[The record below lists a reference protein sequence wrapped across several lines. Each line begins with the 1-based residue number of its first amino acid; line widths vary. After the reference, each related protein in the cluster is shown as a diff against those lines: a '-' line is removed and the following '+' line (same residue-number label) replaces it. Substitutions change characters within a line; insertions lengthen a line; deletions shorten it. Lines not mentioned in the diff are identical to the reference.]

1 MAVINLSVL
10 TLVSN
15 EKTERGAYFL
25 LRPLFLSYPTV
36 SHVRYES
43 ATELYRRDLQ
53 HYFADFQLEFSNE
66 DMLFWMMFQPK
77 FNIEQRPL
85 RVKLGRSVIA
95 GTFTVVD
102 FEAGGYTFV
111 YLPGVRNYMC
121 MVAPETKGR
130 NRIDET
136 AEKALRHLFAELK
149 KEMGDEFDPE
159 QFFAPR
165 RVYVTTVHARIEI
178 KDGVFSFEESNFLDQ
193 LLALNGNSDFDGATE
208 LARTGHD
215 LNYRFPGNLQR
226 AFYRDEWAELL
237 YNRVFSAEHIPLALV
252 GPEGV
257 GKHCLLEEITF
268 RYLTKHAEAGLAI
281 RPKTIWHL
289 NPVRVVTGMSVVGS
303 WQKRLE
309 AMIRHLISS
318 QEFVEK
324 PDVLMVDNPVAL
336 LRVGRYSG
344 GNLALSD
351 VLKPYL
357 EKRRLPFILL
367 ATPEEWSIVQ
377 EQDRSFSSL
386 FQVLRINE
394 APRPDLLRILLEKR
408 KALEREHGTI
418 FQIQAID
425 QLIHIH
431 RNYLNGRALPG
442 GVTRLMEQL
451 AVKYRGQTVDAQEVR
466 SEFRLVSGLDEVFLD
481 DSLTLEPEE
490 VEQALGSMLVGQPE
504 ALEALC
510 AVVFLVK
517 SKLADKTKPVSS
529 LLFAGPTGVG
539 KTQAAKALCKF
550 LTGNETALL
559 RFDMN
564 EYIDGS
570 AVARLIGDFSSPDG
584 KLTSDIR
591 HNPFGVLLLDE
602 IEKAHP
608 KVLDLLLQVLDDGRL
623 TDGSG
628 RTVDFSNVI
637 VIMTSNLG
645 AREATSGVGYNQ
657 SEEDIRTVYVRA
669 VEKKFRPEFV
679 NRIDQIIAFRSLEE
693 EHIYSIARLQLREL
707 LQRDGFVRRSTILNV
722 DQSAL
727 RWVAKRG
734 YDSRMGGRAL
744 KRQIE
749 KDLTELSA
757 DQLLATPPDSP
768 IILDVFLENGRLK
781 PRIQAMQPV
790 QPLPPGML
798 PQIPDEANGRPFL
811 HQLLRETDALKNK
824 MKSAKKPSDANRI
837 SEDDIAYYELLER
850 IEKHQEKVNHLLL
863 SYKGDFSN
871 HRPVTPLRLK
881 TSSLSLRN
889 EHKASKFFKDQ
900 LYEKI
905 LLDETREEL
914 KDAYRHGANQF
925 DPLQTLFWDYLLDTA
940 LLSLQAAAFVHKKKD
955 HVTLSVRSLVSGL
968 GKEEATYLRDSYEAF
983 CRHADLSAEAPPDT
997 LRIEVHGY
1005 GVYDLLR
1012 HESGIHLFNSAF
1024 DSSIPVLVQVSRAGD
1039 TESETASYDIIRLYD
1054 NAKILTDIRTGFSNA
1069 LQITPQELKLLLYGG
1084 IKANAHAS

>member
-15 EKTERGAYFL
+15 EKTEHSAAFR
-25 LRPLFLSYPTV
+25 LRPLFLSYPSV
-36 SHVRYES
+36 AHARYES
-43 ATELYRRDLQ
+43 AVELYRRDLK
-53 HYFADFQLEFSNE
+53 HYFTDFYLEFSNE
-66 DMLFWMMFQPK
+66 DLLFWMMFQPK
-77 FNIEQRPL
+77 FNIEQRRL
-85 RVKLGRSVIA
+85 RVKLGRSVIT
-95 GTFTVVD
+95 GSFTVVD
-102 FEAGGYTFV
+102 FEAGGHTFV

-121 MVAPETKGR
+121 MIPPEAPAR
-130 NRIDET
+130 NRIEET
-136 AEKALRHLFAELK
+136 AEKALRYLFAELK
-149 KEMGDEFDPE
+149 KELGADFDPTL
-159 QFFAPR
+159 FFAPR
-165 RVYVTTVHARIEI
+165 REYVTTVNARIEI
-178 KDGVFSFEESNFLDQ
+178 KDGAFSFESPGFSEQFLQ
-193 LLALNGNSDFDGATE
+193 LGGSGDFDGAIE
-208 LARTGHD
+208 LVRTGHD
-215 LNYRFPGNLQR
+215 LNYRYPGNLQR
-226 AFYRDEWAELL
+226 AFYRDEWAERL
-237 YNRVFSAEHIPLALV
+237 YNRVFSADHIPLALV
-252 GPEGV
+252 GSEGV
-257 GKHCLLEEITF
+257 GKHCLMEEITY
-268 RYLTKHAEAGLAI
+268 RYLSNHAETGI
-281 RPKTIWHL
+281 EISPKTVWHL
-289 NPVRVVTGMSVVGS
+289 NPVRVVTGMSVVGW

-309 AMIRHLISS
+309 AIIRHIISP
-318 QEFVEK
+318 QELTEK

-351 VLKPYL
+351 VFKPYL
-357 EKRRLPFILL
+357 EKRSFPFVLL
-367 ATPEEWSIVQ
+367 ATPEEWSMVQ

-394 APRPDLLRILLEKR
+394 APRLDLLRIVLEKR
-408 KALEREHGTI
+408 KTLEREHGTI

-431 RNYLNGRALPG
+431 RNYLNGKALPG
-442 GVTRLMEQL
+442 GITRLMEQL
-451 AVKYRGQTVDAQEVR
+451 AVKYRGQTVDASEVR

-550 LTGNETALL
+550 LTGNENALL

-564 EYIDGS
+564 EYIDSS
-570 AVARLIGDFSSPDG
+570 AVARLIGDFSSPEG
-584 KLTSDIR
+584 KLTSGVR

-623 TDGSG
+623 TDGAG
-628 RTVDFSNVI
+628 RTVDFTNVI

-657 SEEDIRTVYVRA
+657 SEEDIRTVYIRA
-669 VEKKFRPEFV
+669 VEKAFRPEFV

-722 DQSAL
+722 DQTAL

-734 YDSRMGGRAL
+734 YDARMGGRAL

-757 DQLLATPPDSP
+757 DQLLATPPDTP

-781 PRIQAMQPV
+781 PRIQAMQMA
-790 QPLPPGML
+790 QPLPAGLL
-798 PQIPDEANGRPFL
+798 PKIPDEANGRPFL
-811 HQLLRETDALKNK
+811 HQLLRETDDLKK
-824 MKSAKKPSDANRI
+824 KVKAAKKPSDVNRI
-837 SEDDIAYYELLER
+837 SEDDMAYYELLER
-850 IEKHQEKVNHLLL
+850 LEHHREKVNHLLL
-863 SYKGDFSN
+863 SYKGNFAG
-871 HRPVTPLRLK
+871 HRPVASLRLK
-881 TSSLSLRN
+881 TSSLYLRN
-889 EHKASKFFKDQ
+889 ELKASKFFKDQ

-914 KDAYRHGANQF
+914 KDAYRHGTNQF

-940 LLSLQAAAFVHKKKD
+940 LLSLQAAAFVNRKKD
-955 HVTLSVRSLVSGL
+955 HVTLSIRSLVSGY
-968 GKEEATYLRDSYEAF
+968 GREEVKYLRDCYEAF
-983 CRHADLSAEAPPDT
+983 CLHADLSMEVLGPS
-997 LRIEVHGY
+997 IELHGY
-1005 GVYDLLR
+1005 GIYDLLR
-1012 HESGIHLFNSAF
+1012 HESGIHLFNSSF

-1039 TESETASYDIIRLYD
+1039 TESEAASYDIIRLYD

-1069 LQITPQELKLLLYGG
+1069 HQITPQELKLLLYGG
-1084 IKANAHAS
+1084 FKAAAADG